1 MENLAETTKKQMNV
15 DDLTRLIRVL
25 TATGASK
32 KRLDVLRAELALA
45 TEKASN

>member
-1 MENLAETTKKQMNV
+1 MNKTAKKQMNV
-15 DDLTRLIRVL
+15 DELTGLLRVL

-45 TEKASN
+45 AEAAEKTSN